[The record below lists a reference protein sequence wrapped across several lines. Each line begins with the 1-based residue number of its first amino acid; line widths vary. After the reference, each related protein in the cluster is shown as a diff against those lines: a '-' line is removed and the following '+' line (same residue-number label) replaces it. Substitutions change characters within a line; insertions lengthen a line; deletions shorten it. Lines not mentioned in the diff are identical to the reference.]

1 MEDDLRRK
9 HEQLKAILAEMGGLV
24 VAYSG
29 GVDSTLLLKVAVEV
43 LGDRVLAV
51 TATSETY
58 PPAELEEAI
67 QLAQELGARHETVD
81 TDELHIDGFANNPPE
96 RCYYCKTEL
105 FQKLLAIAEEQG
117 LPAVADGSNVDDMG
131 DYRPGMR
138 AGAELGIRSPLR
150 EAGLGK
156 ADVRELSKHLGLPTW
171 NKPSFACLAS
181 RFPYGDHIT
190 SEKLRQVAAAEQ
202 VLRGLG
208 FTQVRVRH
216 HGEVARVELEPDE
229 FSTIIRPEN
238 RSSIVEA
245 LRKIGYLYVTL
256 DLAGYRTGS
265 MNEPLRRGAEQPSR
279 RERH

>member
-1 MEDDLRRK
+1 MEDDLK
-9 HEQLKAILAEMGGLV
+9 SKYEQLKAILAETGGLV

-29 GVDSTLLLKVAVEV
+29 GVDSTLLLKVAADV

-58 PPAELEEAI
+58 PPTELTEAV
-67 QLAQELGARHETVD
+67 QLAQQLGARHQTVD
-81 TDELHIDGFANNPPE
+81 TDELEIDGFADNPPE

-105 FQKLLAIAEEQG
+105 FQKLLAIAQEQG

-156 ADVRELSKHLGLPTW
+156 AEVRELSKQLALPTW
-171 NKPSFACLAS
+171 DKPSFACLAS

-190 SEKLRQVAAAEQ
+190 SEKLRRVAAAEQ
-202 VLRGLG
+202 VLRDLG

-216 HGEVARVELEPDE
+216 HGEIARVELEPDE
-229 FSTIIRPEN
+229 FQTVIRPEN

-245 LRKIGYLYVTL
+245 LRKVGYLYVTL

-265 MNEPLRRGAEQPSR
+265 MNEPLRRGSEQSGQ